1 MANARSLLERLRN
14 PAYIHQRTV
23 VADRRELIASVS
35 TNLSQILNARHGSA
49 PAQMDLGIPA
59 PCEIVLAFPEAV
71 NQLKAIIIAVITK
84 YEPRLMEVQAYFQPR
99 EVENLVMNFLI
110 SARLRHDGGHISFE
124 TRFDKAGL
132 IHIDA

>member
-14 PAYIHQRTV
+14 PADLHQRTAV
-23 VADRRELIASVS
+23 LDRRELIASVAV
-35 TNLSQILNARHGSA
+35 NLRQILNSRHGSA

-71 NQLKAIIIAVITK
+71 NRLKSIIIGVIAK
-84 YEPRLMEVQAYFQPR
+84 YEPRLSEVQVYYQPR
-99 EVENLVMNFLI
+99 DVENLVMNFLI
-110 SARLRHDGGHISFE
+110 SARLRYDGGHISFE

-132 IHIDA
+132 IHLDA